1 MNKNLLT
8 TLIDRKLVTTETVV
22 RARVPA
28 RGFHTGTYMAVKDI
42 HWHPTIT
49 ADNIIDIEG
58 MDPERFAKSYNI
70 KPDGSVK
77 VYKKRGR
84 KSKAELELV

>member
-1 MNKNLLT
+1 MNKNLLS
-8 TLIDRKLVTTETVV
+8 TLVERKLVNTDTVV
-22 RARVPA
+22 RAKIPTV
-28 RGFHTGTYMAVKDI
+28 GFHEGQYIAVKDV
-42 HWHPTIT
+42 HWESTIT

-70 KPDGSVK
+70 KPDGSVP

-84 KSKAELELV
+84 KPKMLA

>member
-1 MNKNLLT
+1 MNKNLLS
-8 TLIDRKLVTTETVV
+8 TLVKRKLVTMNTVV
-22 RARVPA
+22 RAKVLTM
-28 RGFHTGTYMAVKDI
+28 GFHNAHFMAVKDI
-42 HWHPTIT
+42 HWEPKIE

-70 KPDGSVK
+70 KPDGSVP

-84 KSKAELELV
+84 KPKMLA

>member
-8 TLIDRKLVTTETVV
+8 TLVERKLVTTETVV
-22 RARVPA
+22 RAHIPA
-28 RGFHTGTYMAVKDI
+28 RGFHAGTYMAVKDI

-58 MDPERFAKSYNI
+58 MDPERFAKSYDI

>member
-8 TLIDRKLVTTETVV
+8 TLVERKLVTTETVV
-22 RARVPA
+22 RAHIPA
-28 RGFHTGTYMAVKDI
+28 RGFHSGSFMAVKDV
-42 HWHPTIT
+42 HWEPSI
-49 ADNIIDIEG
+49 AVDNIIDIEG

-70 KPDGSVK
+70 KPDGSVP

-84 KSKAELELV
+84 KPKILA

>member
-1 MNKNLLT
+1 MNKNLLS
-8 TLIDRKLVTTETVV
+8 TLVKRKLVTMNTVV
-22 RARVPA
+22 RAKVLSM
-28 RGFHTGTYMAVKDI
+28 GFHNAQYIAVKDV
-42 HWHPTIT
+42 HWESTIT

-70 KPDGSVK
+70 KPDGSVP

-84 KSKAELELV
+84 KPKMLA